1 MTDQTAP
8 TPETG
13 ALSFEQAVSM
23 LDVAPEAPPEQEQDA
38 PQSAPEA
45 SAEAVENTEG
55 ETSTPEEAEAGAE
68 TPDEAGEAEDAT
80 EEPVEALE
88 APRYWSQEAKAKFAE
103 LPPEL
108 QAVVLSQEGPR
119 EEAAAKAKQEASEVR
134 QKAEQEIA
142 QVGRFAEAL
151 TQRIPQWQAAFRSRW
166 GESPDWVAHAQA
178 VGAEQATLD
187 KLQYE
192 QERELLAEAEKA
204 QTLAQQQAHAAY
216 IKGEEAKLQGTELA
230 DKAKRAE
237 IASYLLETGKDE
249 VTTERLGQISAFELT
264 LAHKA
269 MLWDRAQAALK
280 QAPKPQQKVPAK
292 TPVKPAAAQPS
303 SQQRSATQVANRF
316 AQTRSIDDA
325 VALLLSQG

>member
-45 SAEAVENTEG
+45 SAEAVEITEG

-68 TPDEAGEAEDAT
+68 TPDEAGEAEG
-80 EEPVEALE
+80 EE
-88 APRYWSQEAKAKFAE
+88 APVVAAEPPKYWSQEAKAKFAE

-108 QAVVLSQEGPR
+108 QAVVLQQEGPR
-119 EEAAAKAKQEASEVR
+119 EEAAAKAKQEAAEVR
-134 QKAEQEIA
+134 QKAEQKLA
-142 QVGRFAEAL
+142 QVSRFADAL
-151 TQRIPQWQAAFRSRW
+151 TARIPQWQAAFRSKW

-178 VGAEQATLD
+178 VGSEQATLD
-187 KLQYE
+187 KLQFE

-204 QTLAQQQAHAAY
+204 QTIAQQQAHQAY
-216 IKGEEAKLQGTELA
+216 IKGEEAKLQGTELSEP
-230 DKAKRAE
+230 AKRREVAQ
-237 IASYLLETGKDE
+237 YLLENGKDE
-249 VTTERLGQISAFELT
+249 VTPDRLGQISAFELQ

-280 QAPKPQQKVPAK
+280 QAPKQQQKVPAR

-303 SQQRSATQVANRF
+303 SQQRTAAQVANRF